1 MCALACVEQ
10 AQLSGASCLIVLEPR
25 GCIGQLI
32 IDIGSARVSVSTKR
46 SRYNNVPKTL
56 RVSER
61 MKKTLYYVAM
71 ACTRQGPRDS
81 PTKKCRSA
89 DPLVRRRSCSPLQLT
104 LIDLHFLIVQTSF
117 PGAPVKCEWIEIAR
131 AKE

>member
-1 MCALACVEQ
+1 MLCARACVDQ
-10 AQLSGASCLIVLEPR
+10 VQISGASCLIVLKLW

-61 MKKTLYYVAM
+61 MKKTPYYVAM
-71 ACTRQGPRDS
+71 ACTRQGPRDP

-104 LIDLHFLIVQTSF
+104 LI
-117 PGAPVKCEWIEIAR
+117 AYK
-131 AKE
+131 